1 MQTNNNTILITGGAT
16 GIGFALAEKFSKN
29 GNTVIICGR
38 RKDKLDEAKQ
48 KCPDLHVKTTDI
60 NNPKDRIAL
69 KEWII
74 SNFPDFNI
82 LVNNAGI
89 QKTFFIKQENT
100 AEAITTEVMT
110 NFISPIHLTNLLVPH
125 LAKQKE
131 AAIINISSGLAFI
144 PVAAM
149 PVYCATKAALHSFSI
164 SVRHQLKD
172 TSVKVFEIAPP
183 IVETELGHDSS
194 RKEKSLEGIT
204 PVQVADETFDAVES
218 NKFELAIG
226 TALNLYQA
234 AHSDKADFV
243 FNRVNQ

>member
-1 MQTNNNTILITGGAT
+1 MKTNNNTILITGGAT

-38 RKDKLDEAKQ
+38 RKDKLEEAKQ
-48 KCPDLHVKTTDI
+48 KCPELHIRTTDI
-60 NNPKDRIAL
+60 NNPQDRIEL
-69 KEWII
+69 RQWII
-74 SNFPDFNI
+74 SNFPNLNI

-100 AEAITTEVMT
+100 VEAITTEVMT
-110 NFISPIHLTNLLVPH
+110 NLVSPIHLTNLLVPH

-149 PVYCATKAALHSFSI
+149 PVYCATKAALHSFAISI
-164 SVRHQLKD
+164 RHQLKD
-172 TSVKVFEIAPP
+172 TAIKVFEIAPP
-183 IVETELGHDSS
+183 IVETELGHDGS
-194 RKEKSLEGIT
+194 RKERSLKGIT
-204 PVQVADETFDAVES
+204 PSQVADETFDAVKS
-218 NKFELAIG
+218 NSFELAIG

-234 AHSDKADFV
+234 ARSDKAEFV
-243 FNRVNQ
+243 FNQVNH

>member
-1 MQTNNNTILITGGAT
+1 MQTKNNTILITGGAT

-38 RKDKLDEAKQ
+38 RKDKLEEARK
-48 KCPDLHVKTTDI
+48 KCPELHIKTTDI
-60 NNPKDRIAL
+60 NNPKDRIEL
-69 KEWII
+69 KQWVI

-89 QKTFFIKQENT
+89 QKTFFIQQENT
-100 AEAITTEVMT
+100 VESITTEVMT
-110 NFISPIHLTNLLVPH
+110 NLVSPIHLTNLFVPH

-164 SVRHQLKD
+164 SARHQLKD
-172 TSVKVFEIAPP
+172 TSIKVYEIAPP
-183 IVETELGHDSS
+183 IVDTELGHDST
-194 RKEKSLEGIT
+194 RKEGKLEGIS
-204 PVQVADETFDAVES
+204 PSQVADETFDAVEN

-226 TALNLYQA
+226 MVQSLYDA
-234 AHSDKADFV
+234 VHSGKAEFA
-243 FNRVNQ
+243 FNRMNP

>member
-38 RKDKLDEAKQ
+38 RKDKLDEAKR
-48 KCPDLHVKTTDI
+48 KCPDLHIKTTDI
-60 NNPKDRIAL
+60 NNPKDRIEL
-69 KEWII
+69 LQWVI

-89 QKTFFIKQENT
+89 QKTLFIKQENT
-100 AEAITTEVMT
+100 VEAITTEVMT
-110 NFISPIHLTNLLVPH
+110 NLVSPIHLTNLLVPH

-149 PVYCATKAALHSFSI
+149 PVYCATKAALHSFTI
-164 SVRHQLKD
+164 SARHQLKD
-172 TSVKVFEIAPP
+172 TSIKVFEIAPP

-194 RKEKSLEGIT
+194 RSEKTLEGI
-204 PVQVADETFDAVES
+204 PPSQVADETFDAVKS
-218 NKFELAIG
+218 NRFELAVG
-226 TALNLYQA
+226 MALNLYQA
-234 AHSDKADFV
+234 AHSDKAEFV
-243 FNRVNQ
+243 FNKMNQ

>member
-1 MQTNNNTILITGGAT
+1 MKTNNNTILITGGAT

-38 RKDKLDEAKQ
+38 RKDKLEEAKQ
-48 KCPDLHVKTTDI
+48 KCPELHIRTTDI
-60 NNPKDRIAL
+60 NNPQDRIEL
-69 KEWII
+69 RQWII
-74 SNFPDFNI
+74 SNFPDLNI

-100 AEAITTEVMT
+100 VEAITTEVMT
-110 NFISPIHLTNLLVPH
+110 NLVSPIHLTNLLVPH

-149 PVYCATKAALHSFSI
+149 PVYCATKAALHSFTISI
-164 SVRHQLKD
+164 RHQLKD
-172 TSVKVFEIAPP
+172 TAIKVFEIAPP
-183 IVETELGHDSS
+183 IVETELGHDGS
-194 RKEKSLEGIT
+194 RKERSLKGIT
-204 PVQVADETFDAVES
+204 PSQVADETFDAVKS
-218 NKFELAIG
+218 NSFELAIG

-234 AHSDKADFV
+234 ARSDKAEFV
-243 FNRVNQ
+243 FNQVNH